1 MSRTDDEIEDS
12 SAPLIEHLA
21 ELRTRLIRAVL
32 YFVVGFIIAFVFS
45 GAFLDWLLVPIE
57 KSMRSLGNP
66 NPVMQYT
73 APQEYFFTLVR
84 IAMVGGL
91 FLSFPFVANQL
102 WRFVAPGLY
111 KSEKMAFLPFL
122 IASPVMFTLGGV
134 FAHLVVT
141 PLAMQFFLGFADA
154 SSLVSAF
161 FDEVP
166 GSVGD
171 VLDGTAVPATSEGI
185 EIVFQGKVN
194 ESLDITLKLIV
205 AFGLSFQLPVL
216 LTLMGRAGMA
226 TAAGLAGVRKYAVV
240 GILTLAAVV
249 TPPDVITQ
257 VILFTVVYGLYE
269 ISIFLVR
276 RFEKQREARL
286 RAEGLWF
293 EDDAGDEGDAGDA
306 GDEKTGEAADKDAT
320 AATPARAEEVPLEDD
335 PILKEFDDEE
345 EADDVAHH
353 GDGGTWEIA
362 EDGEGADTPGKETG
376 RESDGKDADD
386 DPGAVNKD

>member
-1 MSRTDDEIEDS
+1 MSPADDEIEDT

-32 YFVVGFIIAFVFS
+32 YFVIGFIVAFIFS
-45 GAFLDWLLVPIE
+45 GQILDFLLVPIE
-57 KSMRSLGNP
+57 QSMRALGNP

-84 IAMVGGL
+84 IAMVAGL
-91 FLSFPFVANQL
+91 FLSFPFVANQP

-111 KSEKMAFLPFL
+111 KSEKQAFLPFL
-122 IASPVMFTLGGV
+122 IASPVMFALGGV

-154 SSLVSAF
+154 ASLVAVF
-161 FDEVP
+161 FTEVP
-166 GSVGD
+166 TAAGE
-171 VLDGTAVPATSEGI
+171 VLEPVTAPKEGI

-216 LTLMGRAGMA
+216 LTLMGRAGLA
-226 TAAGLAGVRKYAVV
+226 TSAGLAGVRKYAVV
-240 GILTLAAVV
+240 GILTLAAIV

-269 ISIFLVR
+269 VSIQLVK
-276 RFEKQREARL
+276 RFEKQREERL

-293 EDDAGDEGDAGDA
+293 EDDWDDDEEADDMAHHGA
-306 GDEKTGEAADKDAT
+306 GEAADDA
-320 AATPARAEEVPLEDD
+320 PGP
-335 PILKEFDDEE
+335 
-345 EADDVAHH
+345 
-353 GDGGTWEIA
+353 GT
-362 EDGEGADTPGKETG
+362 
-376 RESDGKDADD
+376 GKD
-386 DPGAVNKD
+386 